1 MAVRDPATEWVRVQ
15 VYRRMTPAERMEIAA
30 QMYDD
35 AIALVWSSLLCRTP
49 DIAPADLEDE
59 VRRRAPS
66 GVPRGLAELIE
77 PMRRAR
83 GQDGA

>member
-1 MAVRDPATEWVRVQ
+1 
-15 VYRRMTPAERMEIAA
+15 MTPSRS
-30 QMYDD
+30 
-35 AIALVWSSLLCRTP
+35 VWSSLLCRTP
-49 DIAPADLEDE
+49 DIVPADLEYE